1 MSLACDHAGDLLKR
15 LKIESLPIDP
25 YGICERLGILVKEDD
40 CEGYTGMLLVVGKDA
55 LISVKSSI
63 REQSRKRFTVAHE
76 LGHYNIPEHLTSSRN
91 YFKCTDKDLDAFTS
105 KGNLESEANDFAAE
119 FLMPRFIYQE
129 LVSAR
134 KPGWD
139 SIKELALLSQTSLT
153 STAIKFID
161 LTDHACALIVSERG
175 MINWFHKS
183 KEFNAYVQMEGRLV
197 SPGTITYSAF
207 RGSAPPDCFEA
218 VKADNWLSGRGVKSH
233 TEILEWSLPIN
244 SYGQVLTLLFDE
256 EGIQG
261 WGEDDFEDDDD
272 EVKWDPPTF
281 HKSKRKK

>member
-1 MSLACDHAGDLLKR
+1 MSLACDHAGELLKR
-15 LKIESLPIDP
+15 LEIESLPIDP
-25 YGICERLGILVKEDD
+25 YDICERLRILVKEDD
-40 CEGYTGMLLVVGKDA
+40 CEGYTGMLLVVGKEV

-76 LGHYNIPEHLTSSRN
+76 LGHYTIPEHLTNSRT
-91 YFKCTDKDLDAFTS
+91 YFKCTDKDLDTFAS

-119 FLMPRFIYQE
+119 LLMPRSIYKE

-161 LTDHACALIVSERG
+161 LTDHACVLIVTERG

-183 KEFNAYVQMEGRLV
+183 KEFNAYVQMEGRFV
-197 SPGTITYSAF
+197 SPGTITYSTF
-207 RGSAPPDCFEA
+207 RGSPPPDCFEV
-218 VKADNWLSGRGVKSH
+218 VKADNWLSGRGVKPH

-256 EGIQG
+256 ESIQG
-261 WGEDDFEDDDD
+261 WGEDDLEDDDNGV
-272 EVKWDPPTF
+272 EWDPPTF